1 MGAIVTS
8 LLSLMKIWTKYDIEK
23 RNSQAEGKP
32 EPEKPADGDKGKE
45 VAEAVEAGIKQHE
58 NTDDEA
64 TALQVFKQNPAMFES
79 ALRQALENLA
89 KREPGFAEQLRQLHQ
104 QYNAEQTHTHAREMN
119 ISDQAQVGMA
129 MQGDVSGDMKVG
141 GISMGDRIEA
151 QKAQGFINR
160 PTGPVSQRFGD
171 RVDDD
176 NDAGKESKRKQ

>member
-1 MGAIVTS
+1 
-8 LLSLMKIWTKYDIEK
+8 
-23 RNSQAEGKP
+23 
-32 EPEKPADGDKGKE
+32 
-45 VAEAVEAGIKQHE
+45 
-58 NTDDEA
+58 
-64 TALQVFKQNPAMFES
+64 
-79 ALRQALENLA
+79 
-89 KREPGFAEQLRQLHQ
+89 
-104 QYNAEQTHTHAREMN
+104 MN